1 MADLFNTYLNIGDTN
16 KFFMPW
22 FIPRQNRH
30 SVFQSTFLSR
40 LFGRRRRDIADEDIE
55 FEINGKYC
63 SFVAYLLILL
73 NSLFN
78 FSDYILF
85 TTNPRFIFLDYDEI
99 SNKINTCEEYDR
111 ECFDKYIYDK
121 MNTVYNGSVLHEIKL
136 MICFI

>member
-55 FEINGKYC
+55 FEINGMKYN
-63 SFVAYLLILL
+63 FVAYLLVLFYS
-73 NSLFN
+73 NDSNDSL
-78 FSDYILF
+78 YIVNPLF
-85 TTNPRFIFLDYDEI
+85 LYF
-99 SNKINTCEEYDR
+99 
-111 ECFDKYIYDK
+111 
-121 MNTVYNGSVLHEIKL
+121 
-136 MICFI
+136 

>member
-55 FEINGKYC
+55 FEINGKKY
-63 SFVAYLLILL
+63 SFIIYLTILIYSD
-73 NSLFN
+73 NSIYSLFIIHPL
-78 FSDYILF
+78 FYIL
-85 TTNPRFIFLDYDEI
+85 DYEEI
-99 SNKINTCEEYDR
+99 ANKIDTCEEYDR

-121 MNTVYNGSVLHEIKL
+121 MNTVYNGSVLRNDNLINMK
-136 MICFI
+136 